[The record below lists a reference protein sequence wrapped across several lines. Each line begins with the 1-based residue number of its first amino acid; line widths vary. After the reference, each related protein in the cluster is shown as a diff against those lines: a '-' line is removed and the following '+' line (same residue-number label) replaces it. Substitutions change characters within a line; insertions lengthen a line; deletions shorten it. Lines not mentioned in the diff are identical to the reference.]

1 MLFEQNTRMAE
12 GPFYSERFWTR
23 QLQIDCRQREKLF
36 CHLETLCEGEAA
48 RQVQKQGVM
57 KMATMREFLFKRYGA
72 GQPEV
77 LEARV
82 AHYLEGMPDPKTG
95 EVFPPRCVMEDKLDA
110 LEKEREF
117 LVDMCPKDKRDTY
130 EDGKLT
136 TFD

>member
-1 MLFEQNTRMAE
+1 
-12 GPFYSERFWTR
+12 
-23 QLQIDCRQREKLF
+23 
-36 CHLETLCEGEAA
+36 
-48 RQVQKQGVM
+48 
-57 KMATMREFLFKRYGA
+57 MATMREFLFKRFGA

-82 AHYLEGMPDPKTG
+82 WYYLEGMPDPKTG

-117 LVDMCPKDKRDTY
+117 LVDMCSKDKRDTY

-136 TFD
+136 TLVRLILRKTTKRVRLCCENSQRPPSF